1 MFCELLLNGVSAH
14 TTVYE
19 NACSVQVHIATNN
32 QQYRY
37 SLVFCS
43 TAVTYTLR
51 NYQFLSHISKISP
64 QHIS

>member
-32 QQYRY
+32 QHAIQ
-37 SLVFCS
+37 
-43 TAVTYTLR
+43 
-51 NYQFLSHISKISP
+51 I
-64 QHIS
+64 